1 MLDINFDAAKLKQV
15 ITHTVGNKQR
25 EEGYNLSKEPT
36 YVNPESEDYL
46 KTYFLSQI
54 QPVESYNFSHP
65 VELDLNEVYVMAK
78 QMFAAE
84 SDFVTESHN
93 ITKLLYE
100 QSEHPKI
107 KNGEVNIVLFDD
119 IIVDDEVVEAIG
131 IYKSETNKPFIAMD
145 VSDSGSSYDIQHKF
159 GYDLKGID
167 KGCLILNVGKAEGY
181 LVFVIDNI
189 SGDAKYWLDQ
199 FLKVTP
205 SSNDFYET
213 KAFMDMTKV
222 FLTDKLPSENS
233 IDKTE
238 RIEMLNKTVDYFKE
252 NEAFDQK
259 DFEENVLKEPEV
271 IEAFRDFAPNYSEEN
286 QVNISESF
294 GISNQAVK
302 KQVRRYKS
310 VLKLDKNFHIYITG
324 GNKHIHKGVEPD
336 GRKFYKI
343 YYENEE

>member
-1 MLDINFDAAKLKQV
+1 MLNITFDNANLKKV

-25 EEGYNLSKEPT
+25 EEGFNLSKETT

-54 QPVESYNFSHP
+54 QPVESLNFTHP
-65 VELDLNEVYVMAK
+65 VELELNEIYVQAK
-78 QMFAAE
+78 QIFE
-84 SDFVTESHN
+84 NPEGFVEESHN

-107 KNGEVNIVLFDD
+107 KHGEVNVVLFDD

-131 IYKSETNKPFIAMD
+131 IYKSETNKPYIAMNM
-145 VSDSGSSYDIQHKF
+145 SESGSGYEIQHKF

-167 KGCLILNVGKAEGY
+167 KGCLILNIGKEEGY

-189 SGDAKYWLDQ
+189 SGDAKYWLDD
-199 FLKVTP
+199 FLKVKP

-222 FLTDKLPSENS
+222 FLTDQLPNESS

-238 RIEMLNKTVDYFKE
+238 RIEMLNKTVEYFKQ

-259 DFEENVLKEPEV
+259 EFEETVLKEPEV
-271 IEAFRDFAPNYSEEN
+271 IDSFRSFAPNYSEEN
-286 QVNISESF
+286 QVNISDGF

-302 KQVRRYKS
+302 KQVRRFKS
-310 VLKLDKNFHIYITG
+310 VLKLDKNFHIYIHG
-324 GNKHIHKGVEPD
+324 GNKQIQKGTEPD